1 MPALNYV
8 YTTPSET
15 YTIDQ
20 FIACQSDTD
29 INYKNLSFVDKI
41 QYKELSRDIH
51 YSTYNVVSDY
61 IDELRD
67 EYCVNVVLSDKELN
81 QYMYRPKLLCQKI
94 YGSGEIAYIILVIND
109 MYSVKQFTK
118 SNILMPRKD
127 VMKLICKYIYN
138 SNYTAITKYNKN
150 LYIA

>member
-41 QYKELSRDIH
+41 YVK
-51 YSTYNVVSDY
+51 NF
-61 IDELRD
+61 
-67 EYCVNVVLSDKELN
+67 
-81 QYMYRPKLLCQKI
+81 
-94 YGSGEIAYIILVIND
+94 EI
-109 MYSVKQFTK
+109 SV
-118 SNILMPRKD
+118 
-127 VMKLICKYIYN
+127 
-138 SNYTAITKYNKN
+138 
-150 LYIA
+150 

>member
-1 MPALNYV
+1 MPALGYV
-8 YTTPSET
+8 YQTPSET

-41 QYKELSRDIH
+41 NYKELSRDIH

-61 IDELRD
+61 IDELRN
-67 EYCVNVVLSDKELN
+67 EYCVNVILSDKELTK
-81 QYMYRPKLLCQKI
+81 YIYRPKLLCYDI

-109 MYSVKQFTK
+109 MYSAKQFVKT
-118 SNILMPRKD
+118 NLLLPRKD

-138 SNYTAITKYNKN
+138 SNYLAIAKYNKN